1 MKVIIAGGGTGGHVF
16 PAISV
21 AEEILKRSSTN
32 DVLFVGTKKG
42 LENELLSKREY
53 NMRYIRAEGIKGR
66 GLTKGIRA
74 AFSALSGTFDSI
86 SLIREYRP
94 DIVLGVGGYVSGPM
108 VLAAS
113 LHGVPTAICE
123 QNAFPGLTNRILGKF
138 SGRVFAAFEESSRFF
153 PRHKMVVTGNP
164 IREELL
170 TFKGGSSDGDKLTV
184 LIFGGSQGARTLNS
198 VVPEVLGRLGRD
210 DISVIHQTGSADLES
225 VNAAYNMYGIEAR
238 VHAFIEDMAGVYSE
252 ADIVIGRSGAGTVAE
267 ITALGKPSLLIPYP
281 YAANNHQM
289 ENAKILER
297 HGAAVVIEDKE
308 ATAENMLE
316 ALTEALRKDKLD
328 AMASRAR
335 ELGKPEAARAIVD
348 EIIKLTG
355 VN

>member
-53 NMRYIRAEGIKGR
+53 NMRHIRAEGIKGR

-74 AFSALSGTFDSI
+74 AFSALSGTLDSV

-113 LHGVPTAICE
+113 LQRVPTAICE
-123 QNAFPGLTNRILGKF
+123 QNAFPGLTNRMLGKF
-138 SGRVFAAFEESSRFF
+138 SDRIFATFEESSRFF
-153 PRHKMVVTGNP
+153 PRSKMVVTGNP

-170 TFKGGSSDGDKLTV
+170 TFKGGPSGGDSITV
-184 LIFGGSQGARTLNS
+184 LIFGGSQGARTLNT

-210 DISVIHQTGSADLES
+210 DISVIHQTGTPDLDS
-225 VNAAYNMYGIEAR
+225 VNAAYRRQGIKAR
-238 VHAFIEDMAGVYSE
+238 VHAFIEDMAGVYAE

-289 ENAKILER
+289 ENAKVLER
-297 HGAAVVIEDKE
+297 HGAAVVIEDRE

-316 ALTEALRKDKLD
+316 ALTDALRKEKLD

-335 ELGKPEAARAIVD
+335 ELGKPGAARAIVD